1 MAAYGDI
8 KLVKI
13 QLQLLVEF
21 SSWYQELT
29 F

>member
-21 SSWYQELT
+21 SSWYQELS